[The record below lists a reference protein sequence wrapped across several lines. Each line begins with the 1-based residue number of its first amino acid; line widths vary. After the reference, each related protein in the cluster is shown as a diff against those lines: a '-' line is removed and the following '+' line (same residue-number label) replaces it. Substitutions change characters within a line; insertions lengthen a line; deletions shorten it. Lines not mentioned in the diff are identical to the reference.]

1 MTERDLVVGL
11 LSGRLTPRDTR
22 LINVLLFED
31 RTMQQLFFAVETL
44 RLNAFTPTTARI
56 MVCFDALKWDPTGIP
71 ELVEQLREE
80 G

>member
-1 MTERDLVVGL
+1 VTEREVVAGI

-22 LINVLLFED
+22 IVDVLRFED

-44 RLNAFTPTTARI
+44 LLHGYAATTRRI
-56 MVCFDALKWDPTGIP
+56 LVCFDALRWDPTGVA
-71 ELVEQLREE
+71 ELVEQLRTE